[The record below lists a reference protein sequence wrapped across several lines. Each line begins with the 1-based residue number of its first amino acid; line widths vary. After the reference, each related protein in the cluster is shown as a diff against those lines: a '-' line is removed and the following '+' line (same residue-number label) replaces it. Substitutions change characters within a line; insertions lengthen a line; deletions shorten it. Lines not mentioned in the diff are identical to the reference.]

1 MPEIPELK
9 ITDAD
14 LVNVMP
20 DRKLTTPEAKK
31 IIGNTKKVLIE
42 GIEAKEK
49 SRTSTSI
56 SLEAPPNL
64 GKQSWSVVL
73 LTAEAEDDE
82 IIAILNYDPVTKE
95 FPAPDDEEDEDEEEE
110 DLNITGQRNANP
122 GRGGRG

>member
-1 MPEIPELK
+1 MAEIHDIK

-14 LVNVMP
+14 LVKAMP
-20 DRKLTTPEAKK
+20 DRKLTTPEAKE
-31 IIGNTKKVLIE
+31 IIANTKKVLIE

-64 GKQSWSVVL
+64 VKQSWSVVL
-73 LTAEAEDDE
+73 LSKEAEDDE
-82 IIAILNYDPVTKE
+82 IIAILNYDPVTEK
-95 FPAPDDEEDEDEEEE
+95 FPPPDDEEDEDEEEE
-110 DLNITGQRNANP
+110 DLHIAGQRKANP

>member
-95 FPAPDDEEDEDEEEE
+95 FPAPDDEEDEDE
-110 DLNITGQRNANP
+110 
-122 GRGGRG
+122 